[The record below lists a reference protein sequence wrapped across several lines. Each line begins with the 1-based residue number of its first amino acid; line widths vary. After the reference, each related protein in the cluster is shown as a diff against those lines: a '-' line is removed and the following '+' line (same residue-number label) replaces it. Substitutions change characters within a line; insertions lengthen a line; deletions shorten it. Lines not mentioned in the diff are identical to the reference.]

1 MDLCACRLIRGERRS
16 GFFDFRKRAFTVC
29 DSPSR
34 LWRSECERGEIRRC
48 AVSEAADRIGK
59 KCALAAY
66 LPDGT
71 TEETPA

>member
-16 GFFDFRKRAFTVC
+16 GFFDFRERALIVY
-29 DSPSR
+29 DSPFR
-34 LWRSECERGEIRRC
+34 LRRSECERGEIRRC

-59 KCALAAY
+59 KCALAVY

-71 TEETPA
+71 AEETPA